1 MGEKT
6 DERDCHTK
14 WRRKRDRDGCCGDYC
29 AVGCG
34 GFAHNPPFDPPQEEP
49 QGPKELLSWCRGRCV
64 SSTGSQGRT
73 CRPQSVLLAVP
84 PSESTSAAAKVTC
97 GPEQP
102 GFEDSGVQRSS
113 HLTISSCP
121 QRDRGCGSLVKHLS
135 RMGEALGSVSSTQTN
150 KQKRAGD

>member
-29 AVGCG
+29 AVGYG

-97 GPEQP
+97 GPEEP
-102 GFEDSGVQRSS
+102 GFDDRRQWSTKVKSLDHLVLPSKRPGLWLIGKALVQDGQG
-113 HLTISSCP
+113 T
-121 QRDRGCGSLVKHLS
+121 GFSL
-135 RMGEALGSVSSTQTN
+135 
-150 KQKRAGD
+150 